1 MRASGKL
8 SARGVP
14 AYCIASQ
21 DTISSRRCDV
31 FLGGY
36 RPCLTSRRFWHLLAT
51 DDQAKPR
58 RETVQ
63 ERQASRW
70 IEAEQPLHDLSVLPE
85 TMDQVARYTEAD
97 EPLPDLP
104 ALPENVDMD
113 NLASGQPADDCF
125 AQVVQDSFVHP
136 DDMDSLPPAQTEEE
150 SSARP
155 DKDSARSNRP
165 AVLRT
170 LQKLATLQSQHFPSS
185 TLFDVLFTRSG
196 KAAVELSSALKAMLE
211 APPTSGQLQALHAR
225 EPARSRAD
233 LCSPL

>member
-1 MRASGKL
+1 M
-8 SARGVP
+8 
-14 AYCIASQ
+14 
-21 DTISSRRCDV
+21 
-31 FLGGY
+31 
-36 RPCLTSRRFWHLLAT
+36 LAT

-63 ERQASRW
+63 ERQAARW

-211 APPTSGQLQALHAR
+211 CKDLVLLTTRLYSRFQNSIAFIEILTCLFIRCSRGKRSCLTLIISMNNLRSVFEFLTQGCGTLAL
-225 EPARSRAD
+225 
-233 LCSPL
+233 